1 MIPFVDLK
9 PIHEP
14 LKNSFQTVLDN
25 CLNASDFVTGAM
37 VSKFEKEFA
46 TYCNTKHCVGVSS
59 GTAALFLA
67 LKALGVQEG
76 DEVIIPSHTFIAT
89 AMAVSQCGA
98 IPIFVDVNESS
109 WNITWD
115 NILPKI
121 NSKTKAI
128 IVVHI
133 YGNPV
138 DITKIVV
145 ESKKIKLPVI
155 EDAAQAHG
163 AIYQNQK
170 IGSLADI
177 ACFSFYPS
185 KNLGA
190 LGEGGAITTND
201 ENLAHKISQ
210 LRDYGRSDKYKH
222 DFVGYNL
229 RLQALQSGFLSVKL
243 PHLDNW
249 NSERIELMQ
258 LYKKELQD
266 TSVQFQSIS
275 PDSKSVFHLGVIQ
288 VQERDLLIQ
297 KFEEE
302 KIGFGVHYPI
312 PCHQQEAYPN
322 DNQLILPVSEKLA
335 QAVISLPLYVGI
347 KKEDVVQ
354 VCETIKKSL

>member
-9 PIHEP
+9 HIHDP
-14 LKNSFQTVLDN
+14 LKGAFQNVLDS
-25 CLNASDFVTGAM
+25 CLNSSDFVTGKM
-37 VSKFEKEFA
+37 VSKFEEEFA
-46 TYCNTKHCVGVSS
+46 QYCQTEYCVGVSS

-67 LKALGVQEG
+67 LKALGVKEG
-76 DEVIIPSHTFIAT
+76 DEVIIPAHTFIAT

-98 IPIFVDVNESS
+98 IPIFVDVNKSS
-109 WNITWD
+109 WNITWKE
-115 NILPKI
+115 IAPKL

-138 DITKIVV
+138 DIQQIVS
-145 ESKKIKLPVI
+145 ESHQLDIPVI

-163 AIYQNQK
+163 AAYQK
-170 IGSLADI
+170 KIIGSLADI

-201 ENLAHKISQ
+201 ENLALKISQ
-210 LRDYGRSDKYKH
+210 LRDYGRSDKYRH

-229 RLQALQSGFLSVKL
+229 RLQGVQAGFLSVKL
-243 PHLDNW
+243 PHLDLW
-249 NSERIELMQ
+249 NDERITLMH

-266 TSVQFQSIS
+266 TSVQFQEITS
-275 PDSKSVFHLGVIQ
+275 DSKSVYHLGVIQ
-288 VQERDLLIQ
+288 VQERDVLTQ
-297 KFEEE
+297 KLQEE

-312 PCHQQEAYPN
+312 SCHQQQAYPN
-322 DNQLILPVSEKLA
+322 DNQLVLPISESLA
-335 QAVISLPLYVGI
+335 NTVLSLPLYVGM
-347 KKEDVVQ
+347 KKDSVFH
-354 VCETIKKSL
+354 VCETIKKSI

>member
-14 LKNSFQTVLDN
+14 LKKSFQTVLDN
-25 CLNASDFVTGAM
+25 CLTASDFVTGAM
-37 VSKFEKEFA
+37 VSKFEGEFA
-46 TYCNTKHCVGVSS
+46 SYCNTKHCVGVSS
-59 GTAALFLA
+59 GTAALFLS
-67 LKALGVQEG
+67 LKALGIQEG
-76 DEVIIPSHTFIAT
+76 DEVIVPSHTFIAT

-138 DITKIVV
+138 DIAKIVI

-190 LGEGGAITTND
+190 LGEGGAITTNN

-229 RLQALQSGFLSVKL
+229 RLQGVQAGFLSVKL
-243 PHLDNW
+243 PHLDLW
-249 NSERIELMQ
+249 NEERRQWMEI
-258 LYKKELQD
+258 YRKELQD

-275 PDSKSVFHLGVIQ
+275 SDSKNVYHLGVIQ
-288 VQERDLLIQ
+288 VKNREQVTKQLQ
-297 KFEEE
+297 EE

-312 PCHQQEAYPN
+312 PCHKQEAYPN

-335 QAVISLPLYVGI
+335 QTVISLPLYVGM

-354 VCETIKKSL
+354 ICETIKKSL